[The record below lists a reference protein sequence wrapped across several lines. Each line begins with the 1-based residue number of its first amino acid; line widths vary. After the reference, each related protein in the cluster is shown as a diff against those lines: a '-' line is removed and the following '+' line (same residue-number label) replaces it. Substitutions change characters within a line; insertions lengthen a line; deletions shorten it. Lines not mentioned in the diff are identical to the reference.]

1 MKQSIGL
8 GIGLLLFSLTS
19 LAQTVQ
25 IGALVSGQ
33 VVKVYVKPQQVVD
46 KGQKLLEIDSEAY
59 HARLERLQAQL
70 AQEELKL
77 TDAKIEL
84 EKQKDLYDRT
94 VTAKRKLEKTQL
106 AYDLQKQKV
115 KAASAAVKAHQAW
128 QKYYHIVAPVNGRII
143 KIFAPQGS
151 TVYRENTPLMSL
163 ERR

>member
-1 MKQSIGL
+1 MKRSIGL
-8 GIGLLLFSLTS
+8 VIVLLMYSMTTF
-19 LAQTVQ
+19 AQTVQ

-33 VVKVYVKPQQVVD
+33 VVKVYVKPQQIVH

-59 HARLERLQAQL
+59 HARLAQLQAQL

-94 VTAKRKLEKTQL
+94 VTAKRKLEKAQL
-106 AYDLQKQKV
+106 AYDLQEQKV

-128 QKYYHIVAPVNGRII
+128 QKYYHIVAPVKGRII

-151 TVYRENTPLMSL
+151 TVYLENTPLMSL